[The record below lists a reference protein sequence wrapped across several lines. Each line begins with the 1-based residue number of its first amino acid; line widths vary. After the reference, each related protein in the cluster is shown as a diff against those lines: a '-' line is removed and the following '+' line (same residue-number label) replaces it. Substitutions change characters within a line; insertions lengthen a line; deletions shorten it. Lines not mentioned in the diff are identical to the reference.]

1 MAVHINGEEKLE
13 INPETIDEASLI
25 NLHRL
30 LKQCIEIHRRIV
42 RNQTRFHPKN
52 YSIFQDAV
60 NYNITDSQLQRRI
73 TLIVHDLR
81 AYRHVLIENLI
92 VAFEPDCYLES
103 LRIVE
108 KGMQIVESSTDEVCV
123 IVGNNSNAQE

>member
-13 INPETIDEASLI
+13 INPEAIDEASLI

-30 LKQCIEIHRRIV
+30 LKQCIEIHRRI
-42 RNQTRFHPKN
+42 
-52 YSIFQDAV
+52 DAV

-108 KGMQIVESSTDEVCV
+108 KGIQIVENSTDEVCV